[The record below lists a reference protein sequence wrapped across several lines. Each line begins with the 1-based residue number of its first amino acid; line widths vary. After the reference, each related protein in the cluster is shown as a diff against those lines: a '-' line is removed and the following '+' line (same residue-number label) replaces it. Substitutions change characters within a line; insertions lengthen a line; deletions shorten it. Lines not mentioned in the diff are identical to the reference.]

1 MVPLANIN
9 IWNVCFWSWVSC
21 TNTIDWSKSI
31 WQWVS
36 LGSSAPTSHELTYHI
51 MWALH
56 TLSILKCVLFSR
68 IIFTSLPVSL
78 EGFCTVFYLWSYF
91 LYAFVDHNPPRCLI
105 SLINST
111 WGLCR
116 KEVVFCGIVFFI
128 GYMNNHF
135 ENLRK
140 AIVPLMRELPIYI
153 IVWLFW
159 VMWTLFFEFC
169 FARLLPFYL
178 NYEYVFEA
186 LQVLLPCFIPC
197 CMYVSRKVGIG
208 SALEMKCHLEYS
220 MGEIQFHEE
229 MGFCNTSYFKIRN
242 LL

>member
-91 LYAFVDHNPPRCLI
+91 LYAFVDHNLPRCLI
-105 SLINST
+105 SLINSN

-116 KEVVFCGIVFFI
+116 KEVVFLWHSFLYWIHEQPLWEPKKSYCSSYERVAHIYNCVTILGDV
-128 GYMNNHF
+128 
-135 ENLRK
+135 NL
-140 AIVPLMRELPIYI
+140 I
-153 IVWLFW
+153 FW
-159 VMWTLFFEFC
+159 VLFC
-169 FARLLPFYL
+169 
-178 NYEYVFEA
+178 
-186 LQVLLPCFIPC
+186 
-197 CMYVSRKVGIG
+197 
-208 SALEMKCHLEYS
+208 
-220 MGEIQFHEE
+220 
-229 MGFCNTSYFKIRN
+229 
-242 LL
+242 